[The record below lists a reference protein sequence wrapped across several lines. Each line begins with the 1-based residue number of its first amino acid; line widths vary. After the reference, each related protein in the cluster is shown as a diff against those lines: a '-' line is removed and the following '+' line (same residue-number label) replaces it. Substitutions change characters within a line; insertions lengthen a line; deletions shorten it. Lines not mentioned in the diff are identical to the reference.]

1 MTVIDI
7 APHAPSGA
15 AGEAF
20 AARALNAMSQGMS
33 GSTILRIAGEISAMQ
48 AEGRDVCNLTVG
60 DFDPEQF
67 PIPASLRD
75 DIVAALQAGETNY
88 PPAVG
93 MPQCREAVRA
103 MYERDLGL
111 KYPVD
116 SVIMGSGARPP
127 IYATAA
133 LVLEP
138 GDKVLYGVP
147 SWNNHHYVI
156 INRCEAVTV
165 EADASTDFLLTA
177 ELIADKLDGVRLLA
191 LNSPLNPC
199 GTAYTAEQLTAIC
212 DVVLA
217 ENERR
222 EAAGERPL
230 MVMYDQVYWMLTFG
244 ATKHITPVHVRP
256 AMAKYTIFVD
266 AISKSFA
273 ATGLR
278 IGWGV
283 VPPALSG
290 AYKALIGHMGAWAP
304 RPGQVATA
312 KLLQSREAIDAY
324 QGVMLADVE
333 ARLTAL
339 HEGFSSM
346 GREGLPVS
354 SIAPQGA
361 IYLSARFDV
370 LGRTFRGRT
379 LATDEDVRS
388 FLLDEAGFGV
398 VPFTAFGIERDT
410 GWMRLS
416 VGAVSLADIERGLG
430 RIRGALAE
438 LG

>member
-1 MTVIDI
+1 MDVIDT
-7 APHAPSGA
+7 ADWTPTGA
-15 AGEAF
+15 EGAAF
-20 AARALNAMSQGMS
+20 AAQALNPMSQKMS
-33 GSTILRIAGEISAMQ
+33 GSTILRIAGEIRAMQ
-48 AEGRDVCNLTVG
+48 DEGVDVCNLTVG
-60 DFDPEQF
+60 DFSPAQF
-67 PIPASLRD
+67 SIPDTLRD
-75 DIVAALQAGETNY
+75 DIIAALKAGQTNY

-93 MPQCREAVRA
+93 LPETREAVRS
-103 MYERDLGL
+103 MYERELGL

-133 LVLEP
+133 LVLQP
-138 GDKVLYGVP
+138 GDRVLYGTP

-165 EADASTDFLLTA
+165 EADASTDFLLTGD
-177 ELIADKLDGVRLLA
+177 LIADKLDGVRLLA

-199 GTAYTAEQLTAIC
+199 GTAYSAEQLTGIC

-222 EAAGERPL
+222 EAAGERPIL
-230 MVMYDQVYWMLTFG
+230 VMYDQVYWMLTFG
-244 ATKHITPVHVRP
+244 ETEHITPVHCRP

-273 ATGLR
+273 GTGLR

-312 KLLQSREAIDAY
+312 KLLLSAEAIGNYHGTMKA
-324 QGVMLADVE
+324 QVE
-333 ARLTAL
+333 ARLMAL
-339 HEGFSSM
+339 HNGFTAM
-346 GREGLPVS
+346 GDAGLPVS

-370 LGRTFRGRT
+370 IGRTCKGKRFEN
-379 LATDEDVRS
+379 DEDVRK
-388 FLLDEAGFGV
+388 FLLDEAGFGI
-398 VPFTAFGIERDT
+398 VPFTAFGIPRDT
-410 GWMRLS
+410 GWLRLS
-416 VGAVSLADIERGLG
+416 IGAVGLDDIERGLG
-430 RIRGALAE
+430 RIRAALVD
-438 LG
+438 LQ